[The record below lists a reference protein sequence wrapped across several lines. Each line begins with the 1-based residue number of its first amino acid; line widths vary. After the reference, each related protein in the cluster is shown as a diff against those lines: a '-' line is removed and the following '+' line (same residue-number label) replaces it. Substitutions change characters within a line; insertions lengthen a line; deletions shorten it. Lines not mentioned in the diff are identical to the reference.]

1 MTVEEAVRSL
11 LKWRKSKSHSEKL
24 KSLDQED
31 EFFYLVLSL
40 NKIPHRDR
48 GRTHARNLITPPRAA
63 GAKAHAVLNL
73 SVYILHSLFLLP
85 SFGRLLSCFQ
95 ALLIMMLVVLQCC
108 LIEFLLL
115 MWKHSKT
122 VAMLKRLK
130 GVVLR
135 ACLTSKTIKRVVYTS
150 AALAVSYD
158 GKEEEKDESSW
169 IRC

>member
-1 MTVEEAVRSL
+1 
-11 LKWRKSKSHSEKL
+11 
-24 KSLDQED
+24 
-31 EFFYLVLSL
+31 
-40 NKIPHRDR
+40 
-48 GRTHARNLITPPRAA
+48 
-63 GAKAHAVLNL
+63 
-73 SVYILHSLFLLP
+73 
-85 SFGRLLSCFQ
+85 
-95 ALLIMMLVVLQCC
+95 
-108 LIEFLLL
+108 

-169 IRC
+169 IRFRDKDYSPAGHYRVTEPCPTRTSSEREPSKRNTPWTTSSELLKVENFASSLWIRRRQSVLGSKITGKWRVPFIVVSSWLLLHFLTIASDYIP